1 MDDRLRRLQ
10 EALPGLTG
18 DMPQEFFRLAEVFL
32 YDAFELSRE
41 SVPEGG
47 EIFRI
52 PYMMNDALEAW
63 LVLRDCRITGEYG
76 SGKSE
81 KKRAEAEEKKSGDM
95 ENTGNFLEENGQSA
109 KKVPG
114 DALPEDISSG
124 NALPDESSTV
134 KTTGQLVRRE
144 ADYGLIVKQKSNTFT
159 LWFSGLSWEMTCY
172 QYHRIGHFWVTG
184 QEQWR
189 RLVYMMGTVYD
200 KYRYLGEEACSPWE
214 MELLPLMEFPPFR
227 HWSPIRESLDD
238 WYDTDPAGARL
249 AGWLARQAGDRR
261 MERKINWYLRFPCRA
276 ARRLVERAMQ
286 GPGGQKLYEEIRR
299 RIWEASGQYPERD
312 YGREANERIRRQRR
326 QVQREL
332 TARGFS
338 GAYPEYRRGSMRIEA
353 AEEHPFTCMEA
364 KDFSFRIWFLVSEGC
379 GENDGICG
387 GFFRKG
393 KGRVEESLA
402 FLEGSAGE

>member
-18 DMPQEFFRLAEVFL
+18 DMPREFFRLAEVFL

-41 SVPEGG
+41 SGPEGG

-76 SGKSE
+76 NGESE
-81 KKRAEAEEKKSGDM
+81 KKRSEAEEKKPGDV

-184 QEQWR
+184 
-189 RLVYMMGTVYD
+189 
-200 KYRYLGEEACSPWE
+200 
-214 MELLPLMEFPPFR
+214 
-227 HWSPIRESLDD
+227 
-238 WYDTDPAGARL
+238 
-249 AGWLARQAGDRR
+249 
-261 MERKINWYLRFPCRA
+261 
-276 ARRLVERAMQ
+276 
-286 GPGGQKLYEEIRR
+286 
-299 RIWEASGQYPERD
+299 
-312 YGREANERIRRQRR
+312 
-326 QVQREL
+326 
-332 TARGFS
+332 
-338 GAYPEYRRGSMRIEA
+338 
-353 AEEHPFTCMEA
+353 
-364 KDFSFRIWFLVSEGC
+364 
-379 GENDGICG
+379 
-387 GFFRKG
+387 
-393 KGRVEESLA
+393 
-402 FLEGSAGE
+402 

>member
-18 DMPQEFFRLAEVFL
+18 DMPREFFRLAEVFL

-41 SVPEGG
+41 NGPEGG

-63 LVLRDCRITGEYG
+63 LALRDCQIAGEY
-76 SGKSE
+76 
-81 KKRAEAEEKKSGDM
+81 R
-95 ENTGNFLEENGQSA
+95 
-109 KKVPG
+109 
-114 DALPEDISSG
+114 
-124 NALPDESSTV
+124 PDEKEWEEADSDFQTL
-134 KTTGQLVRRE
+134 GRLVRRE
-144 ADYGLIVKQKSNTFT
+144 ADYGLIVKQGSNTFT

-189 RLVYMMGTVYD
+189 RLVYMLGTVHD
-200 KYRYLGEEACSPWE
+200 KYRYLGEEACSPQE
-214 MELLPLMEFPPFR
+214 MELLQLMEFPPFW
-227 HWSPIRESLDD
+227 HWSPVRESLDD
-238 WYDTDPAGARL
+238 WYDTNPAGARL
-249 AGWLARQAGDRR
+249 ARQLARKAGDRR
-261 MERKINWYLRFPCRA
+261 MERKINWYLRFPCRLT
-276 ARRLVERAMQ
+276 RWLVERAMR

-312 YGREANERIRRQRR
+312 YGREVNERIRRQRR
-326 QVQREL
+326 QVHQTL
-332 TARGFS
+332 TALGFS

-364 KDFSFRIWFLVSEGC
+364 ENFSFRIRFLVSEGC
-379 GENDGICG
+379 KENDGICG

-402 FLEGSAGE
+402 FLEKPAGE